1 MNFTYRGIIG
11 GDSTSQINL
20 WRRGKKHV
28 AVFDGELPVSRMRRI
43 RREMLLAED
52 FSLPKGPHDRH
63 SHQFVIGRAKPSHE
77 ASATA
82 VAWHHSPECRS
93 LPQPS
98 HSNHRNRF
106 R

>member
-63 SHQFVIGRAKPSHE
+63 SHHLVIGRAKPSHE

-82 VAWHHSPECRS
+82 VCVASQRGTPIPAAALAFETQE
-93 LPQPS
+93 PI
-98 HSNHRNRF
+98 
-106 R
+106 